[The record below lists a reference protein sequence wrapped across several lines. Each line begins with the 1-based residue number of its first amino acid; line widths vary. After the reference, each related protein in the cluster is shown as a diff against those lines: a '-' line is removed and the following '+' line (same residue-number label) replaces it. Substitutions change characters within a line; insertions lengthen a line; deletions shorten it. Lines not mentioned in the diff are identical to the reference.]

1 MKEKK
6 NEKASRQ
13 KNGGGGGE
21 TSRTVLGETK
31 QHASDNGQ
39 GCENSGNEE
48 MLRETPG
55 KITQKQYFC
64 CLHKRHRGEWEGFWQ
79 SPCAIRRHKPESSYN
94 ALYMHFHL
102 LLFVFV
108 CMSCVKLTV
117 NVFIYMAHDIAVADI
132 YCCNYY
138 L

>member
-13 KNGGGGGE
+13 KNGGGGSE
-21 TSRTVLGETK
+21 TSRTLLGETK

-79 SPCAIRRHKPESSYN
+79 SPCAIRRHKPERSPTSVRDVRK
-94 ALYMHFHL
+94 ALARADLGVHSQETLQVGDECKNSFHPGHAL
-102 LLFVFV
+102 
-108 CMSCVKLTV
+108 SCPT
-117 NVFIYMAHDIAVADI
+117 
-132 YCCNYY
+132 
-138 L
+138 